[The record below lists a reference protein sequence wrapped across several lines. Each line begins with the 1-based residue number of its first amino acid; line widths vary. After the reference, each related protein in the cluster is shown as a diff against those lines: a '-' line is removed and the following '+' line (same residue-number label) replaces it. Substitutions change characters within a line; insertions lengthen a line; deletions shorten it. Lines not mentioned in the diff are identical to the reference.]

1 MTFIDA
7 DYPFQAGA
15 DRLLTPDEVADRLQ
29 VPRSTVL
36 YLTRAKKLPCVHLSR
51 EIMRYHWPTIL
62 KAKMRGKSLKGLLLL
77 AFIFLSSVH
86 GVAGEPRTGVRVTPN
101 ETHRAIQF
109 RSVSGAV
116 GGYIPRPPTGILHGV
131 VSHDARGPIQFR
143 GQFSRPLAGLRDC
156 CRIQAASFKAQSPA
170 SSLATSESR
179 DSTINVTYGR
189 IAPSSTLGIAGAR
202 LNAASGV
209 AIFAVLY
216 GAAVM
221 YALYRA
227 AREHIKHNT

>member
-36 YLTRAKKLPCVHLSR
+36 YLTRTKKLPCVHLSR

-109 RSVSGAV
+109 R
-116 GGYIPRPPTGILHGV
+116 
-131 VSHDARGPIQFR
+131 

-170 SSLATSESR
+170 SSLATSETR
-179 DSTINVTYGR
+179 DRTINVTYGR
-189 IAPSSTLGIAGAR
+189 IAPSSTLGNAGAR
-202 LNAASGV
+202 HNAASGV
-209 AIFAVLY
+209 VLFAVLW
-216 GAAVM
+216 GIAVLV
-221 YALYRA
+221 ALIKA
-227 AREHIKHNT
+227 ARLHIKHNT